1 VRSAAA
7 ALQPLAVARRGCSY
21 LLVGLYDDMDGT
33 RFLLSKLL
41 DPFFVKVSRPCVTA
55 RRVAGIRIPQIIP
68 RLSDYPQSALVRSES
83 GAIVA
88 V

>member
-1 VRSAAA
+1 MRSAAA

-41 DPFFVKVSRPCVTA
+41 DPFFVKVSRPCVIA

-68 RLSDYPQSALVRSES
+68 RLSDYP
-83 GAIVA
+83 
-88 V
+88 